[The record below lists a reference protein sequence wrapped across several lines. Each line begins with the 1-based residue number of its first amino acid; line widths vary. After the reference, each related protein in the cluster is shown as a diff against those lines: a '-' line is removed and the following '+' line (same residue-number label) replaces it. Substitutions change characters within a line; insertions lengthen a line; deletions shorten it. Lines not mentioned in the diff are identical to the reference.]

1 MKDIVRVEKG
11 SDLYALFVPAKLP
24 VDGVNFVTRQTD
36 DFQVGIME
44 RPAGY
49 KVKPHTHPPR
59 EQTISTVTEFLQVAE
74 GKIRVTVFDEE
85 WKELATEEL
94 STGDFLI
101 FFKGGHS
108 VEMLEKSRLIEVKQG
123 PYPGDNA
130 AKSFKGDSA

>member
-1 MKDIVRVEKG
+1 
-11 SDLYALFVPAKLP
+11 
-24 VDGVNFVTRQTD
+24 
-36 DFQVGIME
+36 
-44 RPAGY
+44 
-49 KVKPHTHPPR
+49 
-59 EQTISTVTEFLQVAE
+59 
-74 GKIRVTVFDEE
+74 VFDEE